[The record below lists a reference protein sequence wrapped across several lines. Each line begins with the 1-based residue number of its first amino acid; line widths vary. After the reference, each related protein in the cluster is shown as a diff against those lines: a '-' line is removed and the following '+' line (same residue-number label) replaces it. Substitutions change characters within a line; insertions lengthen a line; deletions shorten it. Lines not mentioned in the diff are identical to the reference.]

1 MSASEDI
8 PRPTPIAEPDPAPP
22 ARTREGFESCAC
34 PLPDQMISRAVS
46 PSRRAH
52 PPQLQSVKSVMS
64 GQQACLATLFTLAKL
79 SHPCNYVDTLATLSY
94 PCSVVL
100 PAPAQSLIVG
110 PRSRG
115 KRELNERSNLG
126 HVH

>member
-1 MSASEDI
+1 MDSPKEK
-8 PRPTPIAEPDPAPP
+8 
-22 ARTREGFESCAC
+22 
-34 PLPDQMISRAVS
+34 RAY
-46 PSRRAH
+46 
-52 PPQLQSVKSVMS
+52 
-64 GQQACLATLFTLAKL
+64 
-79 SHPCNYVDTLATLSY
+79 PCNYVDTLATLSY
-94 PCSVVL
+94 PCNVVL